1 MPPSVWG
8 LSRWF
13 ADCWFP
19 LKAPNLSQPS
29 GLLWGRWRWWLETC
43 VWWWWW
49 WGGGGGWLASWLARC
64 NHGHYLMEL
73 EEIGWAESGLL
84 PVMGKMTPL
93 SQLQSIPYSPER
105 PINKTKEGFWAATHP
120 ALRRHA
126 ARNVKYA
133 QIPTWTRW
141 MRVWSVLSVNH
152 RVLDVNSRVQISVK
166 ISLESRRSSCVI
178 SLTHTA

>member
-1 MPPSVWG
+1 MLNNLECLHVSSHICV
-8 LSRWF
+8 LHL
-13 ADCWFP
+13 CWHGKASDINVSISAPQCVGAVQMVCRLLISPKSPKFVTTFRAP
-19 LKAPNLSQPS
+19 LREMKMVTRNVRVVVV
-29 GLLWGRWRWWLETC
+29 GW
-43 VWWWWW
+43 
-49 WGGGGGWLASWLARC
+49 GGWLASWLARC

-133 QIPTWTRW
+133 QIPTWTR
-141 MRVWSVLSVNH
+141 
-152 RVLDVNSRVQISVK
+152 
-166 ISLESRRSSCVI
+166 
-178 SLTHTA
+178 